1 MLGHDRTLSE
11 RRDHGGAEA
20 LALLPAAPHICGAC
34 SKRYVVVSGGAGD
47 AAPRCSCGSA
57 LLPAA
62 LAPGVYEVKAA
73 KRKKGAGVK
82 APRAVHRPEGSVPVE
97 ADLGYNESHGYGPS
111 HGGPTGPGDAPAD
124 APDLPPPTPPKDSD
138 EEA

>member
-1 MLGHDRTLSE
+1 MNGHDQASSNHPHR
-11 RRDHGGAEA
+11 AAAQA

-47 AAPRCSCGSA
+47 AAPHCSCGSV

-73 KRKKGAGVK
+73 KRRKGSAGK
-82 APRAVHRPEGSVPVE
+82 APRSVKRSEGSVPVE

-111 HGGPTGPGDAPAD
+111 HGGPTGPGDAPAGT
-124 APDLPPPTPPKDSD
+124 PDLPAPPAPKDDDSD
-138 EEA
+138 V